1 MREDFSRPR
10 DVHSRGAQVDVHSRG
25 AASVVDTMPATL
37 TYFAGWGLAEQGRWC
52 LAAGG
57 IPFVNRALATHE
69 EFVALRDSGELL
81 FGQLPLLEIDGLKLV
96 QSQAICR
103 HVAKISGMA
112 GKNPGEEALA
122 DMVAEA
128 VRDARGGV
136 TGFPFTDD
144 PATHAQQHGMRLMM
158 KQLPWIEAVVQRSGE
173 GTVCKSGI
181 TYADVLIAEMLD
193 GYKHFLAE
201 GWLDSFPALKGL
213 HKTVLELPGV
223 AAYLQS
229 EQRYPFPQGEV
240 GFKYVMNVQQVLHG
254 A

>member
-1 MREDFSRPR
+1 
-10 DVHSRGAQVDVHSRG
+10 
-25 AASVVDTMPATL
+25 MPATL

-128 VRDARGGV
+128 VRATWCV
-136 TGFPFTDD
+136 TGFLYRRPCHPRAAAWNAADD
-144 PATHAQQHGMRLMM
+144 ETAPVDRGSGSTLRRGDRL
-158 KQLPWIEAVVQRSGE
+158 P
-173 GTVCKSGI
+173 GI
-181 TYADVLIAEMLD
+181 THADVLIAEVSTATSISLPKD
-193 GYKHFLAE
+193 GWTAPSAE
-201 GWLDSFPALKGL
+201 GSAQD
-213 HKTVLELPGV
+213 
-223 AAYLQS
+223 
-229 EQRYPFPQGEV
+229 
-240 GFKYVMNVQQVLHG
+240 G